1 MEVTSIMM
9 TVKEVSTMTGVSI
22 RTLQYY
28 DRIGLLHPTS
38 YTASGYRLYDND
50 ALEKLQLILL
60 FRSLEFPLKEIKEII
75 ESPDF
80 DRKKALEQQIS
91 LLELKKEH
99 IQNLINFAKTIK
111 MIGVRAL
118 DFSVFDTSKI
128 DEYTA
133 KAKKEWGNTP
143 AYKEFEEK
151 NQNRPM
157 DEQKA
162 ILAGLMEIF
171 VEFGAI
177 KDQSPDS
184 KEAQDLVKKLQDYI
198 SEHFYHCTDQILTGL
213 GKMYSGGGEF
223 TENIDNAGGNGT
235 GVFADQAIQV
245 YCGLSAEP

>member
-1 MEVTSIMM
+1 MM
-9 TVKEVSTMTGVSI
+9 TVKEVSDLAGVSV

-28 DRIGLLHPTS
+28 DRIGLLPPS
-38 YTASGYRLYDND
+38 AYTASGYRLYDND

-60 FRSLEFPLKEIKEII
+60 FRSLEFPLKEIREII
-75 ESPDF
+75 DRPDF
-80 DRKKALEQQIS
+80 DRKKALEQQIA

-99 IQNLINFAKTIK
+99 IDDLINFARTIK

-133 KAKKEWGNTP
+133 RAKEEWGNTP

-157 DEQKA
+157 QEQQA
-162 ILAGLMEIF
+162 VIAGLMEIF
-171 VEFGAI
+171 VEFGSI
-177 KDQSPDS
+177 KDQAPDS
-184 KEAQDLVKKLQDYI
+184 MKAQALVKKLQDYI
-198 SEHFYHCTDQILTGL
+198 SEHFYHCTDQILAGL

-223 TENIDNAGGNGT
+223 TENIDKAGGKGT
-235 GVFADQAIQV
+235 GEFADQAIQI
-245 YCGLSAEP
+245 YCG